1 MLELF
6 EEKVANSWN
15 YYNDLNTRM
24 ENLKKK
30 LDYYRENLAI
40 IQSGESKFGRAFF
53 TNSQSRVD

>member
-30 LDYYRENLAI
+30 LDY
-40 IQSGESKFGRAFF
+40 
-53 TNSQSRVD
+53 